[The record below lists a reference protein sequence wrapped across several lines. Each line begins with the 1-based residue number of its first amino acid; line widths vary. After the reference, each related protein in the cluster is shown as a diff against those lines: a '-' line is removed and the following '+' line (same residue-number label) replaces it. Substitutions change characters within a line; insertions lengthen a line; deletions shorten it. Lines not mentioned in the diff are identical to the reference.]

1 MTVMDIPEKLYY
13 ETTVPGSRFINIGS
27 GEVITIGSL
36 AGMIANIVG
45 FKGDIVFNTN
55 MPDGPPEKSCD
66 SSRLNSLGWEPSLDL
81 KKGLELTYEH
91 ALNNKQ
97 LSE

>member
-1 MTVMDIPEKLYY
+1 MTVMDIPRLY